1 MIRLCAINDEISDS
15 FKDTL
20 ITLNN
25 LDINYIEI
33 RKIDN
38 KMFHELSN
46 DEINK
51 VISLLNKYNIK
62 VSVLD
67 SSIGKKIIDD
77 IDIFNKYISL
87 SKKIKASSIRIFSD
101 LSDKYLIKI
110 NEISKQNNIMLL
122 MENEPNTKFETFDY
136 FYELK
141 ERLNLDNIYI
151 CYDNENN
158 YKCNNE
164 KIEEL
169 KYVKHIHLRDY
180 KDNYDYILEGN
191 LEIDKLL
198 NKLIEEEYEGLI
210 SIESHLPMVKK
221 DNKVEMFNRSVNN
234 IKSKYI
240 IDSYLDSI
248 PYTTNVLSNKDI
260 LIAVHGL
267 SSNRY
272 GQIKL
277 IDHLNK
283 INCSYVSFDL
293 PNHGLNK
300 NELTLE
306 EALNE
311 LDKIINKYKDY
322 NIHLLGTSLGSLLI
336 LIYLNK
342 YPNTFKN
349 EILKCPPIDFSDNIV
364 KENEEQYSK
373 YNEIKIN
380 DVIITNNFIDE
391 ISKSNIDISDSNI
404 LVLYGD
410 KDEHVNKDIVYNYC
424 RKNNINNIL
433 FDNCDHRFSNNQKE
447 LIETIISNIKDD

>member
-46 DEINK
+46 AEINK

-87 SKKIKASSIRIFSD
+87 SKKTKASSIRIFSD

-198 NKLIEEEYEGLI
+198 NKLIEEEYDGLI
-210 SIESHLPMVKK
+210 SIESHLPMIKD
-221 DNKVEMFNRSVNN
+221 DNKVEMFNRSIEN
-234 IKSKYI
+234 IRKW
-240 IDSYLDSI
+240 
-248 PYTTNVLSNKDI
+248 
-260 LIAVHGL
+260 
-267 SSNRY
+267 
-272 GQIKL
+272 
-277 IDHLNK
+277 
-283 INCSYVSFDL
+283 
-293 PNHGLNK
+293 
-300 NELTLE
+300 
-306 EALNE
+306 
-311 LDKIINKYKDY
+311 
-322 NIHLLGTSLGSLLI
+322 
-336 LIYLNK
+336 
-342 YPNTFKN
+342 
-349 EILKCPPIDFSDNIV
+349 LK
-364 KENEEQYSK
+364 E
-373 YNEIKIN
+373 
-380 DVIITNNFIDE
+380 VI
-391 ISKSNIDISDSNI
+391 
-404 LVLYGD
+404 
-410 KDEHVNKDIVYNYC
+410 
-424 RKNNINNIL
+424 
-433 FDNCDHRFSNNQKE
+433 
-447 LIETIISNIKDD
+447 